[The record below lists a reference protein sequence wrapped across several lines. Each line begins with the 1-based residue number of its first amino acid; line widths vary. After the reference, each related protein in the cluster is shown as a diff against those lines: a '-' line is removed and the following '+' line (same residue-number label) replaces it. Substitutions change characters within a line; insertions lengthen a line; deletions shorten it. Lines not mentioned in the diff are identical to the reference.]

1 MFGRKTDKQ
10 CAQAAVAA
18 AIVTGTQSGTKKVI
32 TESLTRDEMQ
42 RAQAY
47 LQSGQSI
54 KGK

>member
-1 MFGRKTDKQ
+1 MARKTDKQ

-18 AIVTGTQSGTKKVI
+18 AIVTGTESGTKKVVS
-32 TESLTRDEMQ
+32 ESLTRDEMR
-42 RAQAY
+42 RARGY